1 MYTVVSLIM
10 YNLYLFLS
18 LYMTSL
24 CSTKCVHYTCNIYNT
39 CNIYIYMQYTIHFC
53 VSCVQENQRQK
64 VLEEKREKARKEK
77 ERKAA
82 EKKTKTLAVGDTRK
96 SSKDISDEDDNNLV
110 DRLLSE
116 IRAGTKL
123 RRSTKRTSSARR
135 GTRRGLGIS
144 EQDAAHLQ
152 QIAKL
157 ATVAVVVNEKDEV
170 KENGSADHS
179 GKEVDSGLPMVKEAW
194 AS

>member
-1 MYTVVSLIM
+1 
-10 YNLYLFLS
+10 
-18 LYMTSL
+18 
-24 CSTKCVHYTCNIYNT
+24 
-39 CNIYIYMQYTIHFC
+39 MQYTIHFC

-82 EKKTKTLAVGDTRK
+82 EKKAKTLAVGDTRN